1 MFWQSL
7 LLARS
12 RLCFCELAVYREA
25 IFLPEFESLSCSE
38 LNIYIYIY
46 IFFFLVV
53 YLSATA
59 QNMDEEGSPP
69 PPSWKTEI
77 QGLFA
82 SLKQDLRQEIEAKF
96 RVLDGPESNED
107 ESSNGDE
114 ESTEVSPAL
123 TSCLADY
130 LGDAPKSSFDNLAEE
145 FSTADKTS
153 APVNAKL
160 ATMIEELIKGNLPKA
175 KLEQLVEK
183 YPRPEN
189 CKLLVSPKVNRAI
202 WNQLSPSTKSSD
214 RALQKAQQLFIFS
227 IYATIN
233 ACEKASDELKASL
246 AHSLV
251 LALAGNRELN
261 LRRRE
266 SLKPDLNA
274 QFASLCNQTT
284 PITSELFGDDLGK
297 EIDEVSRANKV
308 SRKLSSK
315 RSSPRGYQPYNAQ
328 HRQRSSSFSRRG
340 KPYSTRPFLGEKSSY
355 SKKARRNLGSTG
367 LFSI

>member
-7 LLARS
+7 PLARS

-46 IFFFLVV
+46 IYIYIFGCLPFSNRTEHGRRELPTSSLV
-53 YLSATA
+53 
-59 QNMDEEGSPP
+59 
-69 PPSWKTEI
+69 EI

-175 KLEQLVEK
+175 KLEHLVEK

-189 CKLLVSPKVNRAI
+189 CKAI
-202 WNQLSPSTKSSD
+202 DIPLQQGDKPLNCNLQVGYKSSND
-214 RALQKAQQLFIFS
+214 SIIRSGAPFKAGQLRNCLKEWQRITSDPFILQCVSNCELEFNYLPTPNCIPNSLHPESKFSLTEQEAIDAEINDFLVKQVIEQSQPETGEIFS
-227 IYATIN
+227 PIFLRPKKEPRVYRVIFN
-233 ACEKASDELKASL
+233 LKSL
-246 AHSLV
+246 
-251 LALAGNRELN
+251 N
-261 LRRRE
+261 
-266 SLKPDLNA
+266 
-274 QFASLCNQTT
+274 
-284 PITSELFGDDLGK
+284 
-297 EIDEVSRANKV
+297 
-308 SRKLSSK
+308 
-315 RSSPRGYQPYNAQ
+315 
-328 HRQRSSSFSRRG
+328 
-340 KPYSTRPFLGEKSSY
+340 
-355 SKKARRNLGSTG
+355 
-367 LFSI
+367 

>member
-1 MFWQSL
+1 MSL
-7 LLARS
+7 LAAQS
-12 RLCFCELAVYREA
+12 
-25 IFLPEFESLSCSE
+25 S
-38 LNIYIYIY
+38 IYIY
-46 IFFFLVV
+46 IFLVV
-53 YLSATA
+53 YPSTTA

-114 ESTEVSPAL
+114 ESTEVSPTL

-160 ATMIEELIKGNLPKA
+160 ATMIEELIKDNLPKA

-233 ACEKASDELKASL
+233 ACEKASDELKATL

-251 LALAGNRELN
+251 LALAGNRELD

-266 SLKPDLNA
+266 PLKPDLNA

-297 EIDEVSRANKV
+297 EIDEVSRANKL

-355 SKKARRNLGSTG
+355 SKKVGARPST
-367 LFSI
+367 SHSRRETNR